1 MHTCLSINRLRAFFL
16 ALTVLS
22 VALLSPGCSN
32 ADKPLPVAEWQFID
46 AETLKPIEG
55 GWINFAWRGKPR
67 SNGTSSCPRGVLG
80 RTGKDGWFRTTA
92 KDPSW
97 RVDPIPY
104 YFVPGYENF
113 EFAYGDPDAAHITA
127 YVPYDVNLLGTAPAF
142 EQHLLEM
149 GYVYHQPLMSDRWS
163 HHFTKVMSSKGFHE
177 LRGHKEIRQR
187 YFIKYRSFPVIVNQ
201 NFSFMGK
208 QCDDEGSDNIG
219 LEIDRIKFTDK
230 LRAIH
235 GTTYFCN
242 NLWRGMNKSPSQVDM
257 YVWMNRSFWLLP
269 ADRKPWEEMK
279 VLLPEHVNSM
289 SKEFLITIPLT
300 EVEHKKFCA
309 WIKPY
314 VENATLEIQNEK

>member
-16 ALTVLS
+16 ALSVLS

-92 KDPSW
+92 KDPTW

-113 EFAYGDPDAAHITA
+113 EFAYGDPDPAHITA
-127 YVPYDVNLLGTAPAF
+127 YVPYDVNLLGTMPTF
-142 EQHLLEM
+142 EQHLRDM

-163 HHFTKVMSSKGFHE
+163 HHFTKIMPSLGFHE
-177 LRGHKEIRQR
+177 LQGHKEIRQR
-187 YFIKYRSFPVIVNQ
+187 YFIKYRSFPEYVEQ

-219 LEIDRIKFTDK
+219 LEFERIKLTDR
-230 LRAIH
+230 LRAISS
-235 GTTYFCN
+235 TKYFCDPIWN
-242 NLWRGMNKSPSQVDM
+242 GVKRPVID
-257 YVWMNRSFWLLP
+257 
-269 ADRKPWEEMK
+269 
-279 VLLPEHVNSM
+279 
-289 SKEFLITIPLT
+289 LT
-300 EVEHKKFCA
+300 EWMRRAGWLFKDPYFVWKRNIEFMPDRYQNWSKHFDHSKPLNQSEHASFCSWILPVVAVVEKTG
-309 WIKPY
+309 
-314 VENATLEIQNEK
+314 ELQ